1 MFSPLLLPTDQQH
14 QSLAQLFGCVG
25 MVWTD

>member
-1 MFSPLLLPTDQQH
+1 MLPTDQQH